1 MTWRFFLF
9 VVVAMETSKK
19 FFFLDTG
26 QKQFLTVVF
35 SMSRNWNIFFS
46 FCSRLVECRWTTDD
60 VFYNWNYT
68 FELLAI
74 FLHHF
79 VFWYP
84 IYALIPRLSPVFFF
98 FFFFF
103 YFFTSYPFSPFCFF
117 ICCIYALI
125 PRFLPVFFFFFFFLI
140 FVPATPLLHSVIASV
155 AYAFNVFC
163 ERTHILGIAFWSL
176 GLHFELVFKTFLD

>member
-19 FFFLDTG
+19 LFFLDTG

-84 IYALIPRLSPVFFF
+84 IYALIPRLSPIFFLF
-98 FFFFF
+98 FVLNIC
-103 YFFTSYPFSPFCFF
+103 TSYTFTPFNYCISCICFQ
-117 ICCIYALI
+117 CILRKNTYFGHCVFNKELI
-125 PRFLPVFFFFFFFLI
+125 AWF
-140 FVPATPLLHSVIASV
+140 
-155 AYAFNVFC
+155 
-163 ERTHILGIAFWSL
+163 AFWVSI
-176 GLHFELVFKTFLD
+176 

>member
-19 FFFLDTG
+19 LFFLDTG

-35 SMSRNWNIFFS
+35 SMSRNRNIFFS

-98 FFFFF
+98 FFFF
-103 YFFTSYPFSPFCFF
+103 
-117 ICCIYALI
+117 
-125 PRFLPVFFFFFFFLI
+125 LI

-155 AYAFNVFC
+155 AYAFNVFY
-163 ERTHILGIAFWSL
+163 ERTHIFGIAFWSL